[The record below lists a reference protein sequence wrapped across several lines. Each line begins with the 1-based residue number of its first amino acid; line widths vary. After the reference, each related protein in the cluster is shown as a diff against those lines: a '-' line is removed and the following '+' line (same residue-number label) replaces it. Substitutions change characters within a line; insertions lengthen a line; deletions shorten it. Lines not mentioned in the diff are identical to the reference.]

1 MVSPFVM
8 NKVRIAALVL
18 VALLAAC
25 TSTETVDPVVDVE
38 DVEEVTGD
46 PAVTDTTADD
56 PDAATDESADSTDVE
71 PPTTNLVDGC
81 ADAEL
86 ADADLDWF
94 PEQISFDVASGI
106 RVSYEGNAKLV
117 TIDRPT
123 DDPDVDPLTLAL
135 VQCGTSSEGIDADLV
150 VDVPVTAVATY
161 STTFLQGFE
170 LIDRSDVLVAHG
182 GTSFVSSERLRAL
195 IDDGTIVEV
204 GSSQA
209 PDLEVLAAAEPDL
222 VMVSAGFDG
231 ADPAEAF
238 AALDVPVLPNA
249 SFLEQDPLGRAEWM
263 KLEAMLLN
271 EEAAVDEVFA
281 TIAADYAELTEL
293 VTDVDER
300 PTVLTGS
307 PFEGSWFIATG
318 DSYTSALIDAA
329 GGTYLFD
336 DLEGP
341 TQPLDL
347 EVVLDR
353 AQDADVWL
361 NAGSVAEDVDVL
373 LADDERLGQFTAFP
387 DRVFPNDADLGP
399 TGGNRFFEEGAVRPD
414 LVLAD
419 VLSMLHPELLPDHE
433 LRFYGLIG
441 SQAGTGAQAGNS
453 G

>member
-1 MVSPFVM
+1 LVSPFV
-8 NKVRIAALVL
+8 NNRVRIAALIL
-18 VALLAAC
+18 VAVLAAC
-25 TSTETVDPVVDVE
+25 TTETADSVAQVDEVDQVE
-38 DVEEVTGD
+38 NIAGD
-46 PAVTDTTADD
+46 SAESADD
-56 PDAATDESADSTDVE
+56 PDEDAVDPPEAES
-71 PPTTNLVDGC
+71 PTANVVDGC
-81 ADAEL
+81 ADPEM
-86 ADADLDWF
+86 ADADLEWF
-94 PEQISFDVASGI
+94 PEQVSFDVASGI
-106 RVSYEGNAKLV
+106 RVEYEGNTKLV

-135 VQCGTSSEGIDADLV
+135 VQCGTSTDGVDADLV
-150 VDVPVTAVATY
+150 VEVPVDAVATY

-170 LIDRSDVLVAHG
+170 LIGREDVLVAHG
-182 GTSFVSSERLRAL
+182 GTSFVSSDTIRTL
-195 IDDGTIVEV
+195 IDDGSIVEV
-204 GSSQA
+204 GNSSE

-222 VMVSAGFDG
+222 VMVSAGFG
-231 ADPAEAF
+231 GVDPTEGF

-271 EEAAVDEVFA
+271 EEAAVDEVFE
-281 TIAADYAELTEL
+281 TIAADYRELTEL
-293 VTDVDER
+293 VADVDER

-318 DSYTSALIDAA
+318 DSYTSALIEAA

-361 NAGSVAEDVDVL
+361 NAGSVAEEPDAL
-373 LADDERLGQFTAFP
+373 LGDDERLGQFTAFP

-419 VLSMLHPELLPDHE
+419 VVSMLHPDLLPDHE